1 MLLASRVGDKVPGG
15 QVVGVD
21 VSRGMLAVAEAKAKN
36 AHHRRPPPTES
47 PTPTDSPQ

>member
-36 AHHRRPPPTES
+36 AHHAAPASDGGPRA
-47 PTPTDSPQ
+47 

>member
-36 AHHRRPPPTES
+36 AHHQRRPPTAAPTE
-47 PTPTDSPQ
+47 DSPP